1 MKLDRRTWPVA
12 RDAGPRGLEA
22 PMHMKFTIGMALNP
36 SLAAEVEIPV
46 SWIAYRPAA
55 IAGQK
60 RIDRLSLAA
69 RDF

>member
-1 MKLDRRTWPVA
+1 
-12 RDAGPRGLEA
+12 
-22 PMHMKFTIGMALNP
+22 MHMKFTIGMALNP